1 MFCIG
6 HMEIIIICIATK
18 RIYFIFGECR
28 MFCCSFTSSL
38 SPQSRCTFLHTL
50 YQRMITGQVYINL
63 PDSCF
68 ISSLS
73 PQSRCTFLHTL
84 YQRMIT
90 GQVYINL
97 PDSCFISSLSPQSR
111 CTFLHT
117 LYQRMITGQVYI
129 NSPDSVLS
137 KYSWADMSSLVAEQV
152 AAQLSE
158 VHRANERVRLSWYG
172 RDKWRDVYTD

>member
-1 MFCIG
+1 MLVLVHCILGKSWSTDLFCIG

-97 PDSCFISSLSPQSR
+97 PDSVVSYLHCLHSP
-111 CTFLHT
+111 
-117 LYQRMITGQVYI
+117 V
-129 NSPDSVLS
+129 
-137 KYSWADMSSLVAEQV
+137 
-152 AAQLSE
+152 
-158 VHRANERVRLSWYG
+158 VRSFTPFTSG
-172 RDKWRDVYTD
+172 